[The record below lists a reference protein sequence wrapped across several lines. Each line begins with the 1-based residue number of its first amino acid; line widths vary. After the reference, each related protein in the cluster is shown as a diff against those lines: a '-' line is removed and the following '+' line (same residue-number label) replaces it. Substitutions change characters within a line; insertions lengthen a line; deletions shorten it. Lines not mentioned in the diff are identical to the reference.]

1 MYKRQIQS
9 TTKLCY
15 LFRTYATR
23 IGLSVGRLAFSLP
36 GSEVLIE
43 GWQTGTDIGLAN
55 GSIIDVRLYAEHPAG
70 LREQAVAAAAAAD
83 AARQYLEH
91 LRADERF
98 LGAEDAEEAIAHAA
112 ACGVRGLDW
121 DAEEAVARAAACG
134 LD

>member
-1 MYKRQIQS
+1 MVHR
-9 TTKLCY
+9 LE
-15 LFRTYATR
+15 RR
-23 IGLSVGRLAFSLP
+23 VHPRLAHLLLLP
-36 GSEVLIE
+36 C
-43 GWQTGTDIGLAN
+43 GLGEA
-55 GSIIDVRLYAEHPAG
+55 SAA
-70 LREQAVAAAAAAD
+70 AAAAAAD